1 MKAIRVH
8 EPGGPEVL
16 SYEDVPDPTPGPGEV
31 LVRNQ
36 AAGINFADIGRR
48 RSTYGGADLR
58 QVLAGAPAAA
68 PKEPITL
75 GGETVGTVIAVGE
88 GVTEVK
94 PGDYV
99 GAQGSEFMAKTGG
112 YAEQVVVSAE
122 RIVKAPPELKP
133 EVVSALLLQALTA
146 HAIAF
151 GAYNIKPGDSVLV
164 QAGAGGVGIML
175 SQMAKIAGAYVYAT
189 VGSDEKAA
197 IAKEAGADEVI
208 NYSNQDFEAYIK
220 EATKGRGVNAVF
232 DAVGKTTFRQSVA
245 SLAPLGMMVSY
256 GAASGP
262 ADPLRVGDLAGK
274 YLTSTRMSHHTST
287 RELYVHRLSEIFGW
301 AQQGKLRAWVKT
313 YPLANASD
321 AHRDLEQ
328 RASTGKLVLIP

>member
-8 EPGGPEVL
+8 KPGGPEAL
-16 SYEDVPDPTPGPGEV
+16 IYEDVPDPTPGPGEV

-36 AAGINFADIGRR
+36 AAGINFADVGRR
-48 RSTYGGADLR
+48 RSTYGGA
-58 QVLAGAPAAA
+58 QPGPLA
-68 PKEPITL
+68 EPITL
-75 GGETVGTVIAVGE
+75 GGETVGIVLAVGQ

-112 YAEQVVVSAE
+112 YADQVVVSAE
-122 RIVKAPPELKP
+122 RIVKVPSEIKP
-133 EVVSALLLQALTA
+133 EVASAFLLQALTA

-164 QAGAGGVGIML
+164 QAGAGGVGTML
-175 SQMAKIAGAYVYAT
+175 NQMAKIAGAYVYAT

-208 NYSNQDFEAYIK
+208 NYSTQDFEAYIK

-232 DAVGKTTFRQSVA
+232 DAVGKTTFRQSIA
-245 SLAPLGMMVSY
+245 SLAPLGIMVSY
-256 GAASGP
+256 GSASGP
-262 ADPLRVGDLAGK
+262 AEPFKVGDLAGK

-287 RELYVHRLSEIFGW
+287 RELYVRRLTEIFDW

-313 YPLANASD
+313 YALANASD

-328 RASTGKLVLIP
+328 RNSTGKLVLIP

>member
-16 SYEDVPDPTPGPGEV
+16 RYEDVPDPTPGPGEV
-31 LVRNQ
+31 LVQNQ
-36 AAGINFADIGRR
+36 AAGINFADVGRR
-48 RSTYGGADLR
+48 KNTYGGADMR
-58 QVLAGAPAAA
+58 QVLDGAPN
-68 PKEPITL
+68 PPPREPITL
-75 GGETVGTVIAVGE
+75 GGETVGIVLAVGE
-88 GVTEVK
+88 GVSEVK

-99 GAQGSEFMAKTGG
+99 GAQGSEWMARTGG
-112 YAEQVVVSAE
+112 YAEQVVVSQE
-122 RIVKAPPELKP
+122 RIVKVPAELTP
-133 EVVSALLLQALTA
+133 EVASAFLLQALTA

-151 GAYNIKPGDSVLV
+151 GAYNIQAGDCVLV
-164 QAGAGGVGIML
+164 QAGAGGVGTML

-208 NYSNQDFEAYIK
+208 NYSNTDFEAYIK
-220 EATKGRGVNAVF
+220 EATQGNGVNAVF
-232 DAVGKTTFRQSVA
+232 DAVGKTTFKQSVA
-245 SLAPLGMMVSY
+245 CLAPLGMMVSY

-262 ADPLRVGDLAGK
+262 VDPFRIGDLAGK

-287 RELYVHRLSEIFGW
+287 RELYVKRLTEIFGW
-301 AQQGKLRAWVKT
+301 AKDGRLRAWVKT